1 MDMLLAGGHIEF
13 VPLAT
18 LVEAILRYKALS
30 GVEEFFTKFA
40 KEHRAVTRAQ

>member
-30 GVEEFFTKFA
+30 GVEANK
-40 KEHRAVTRAQ
+40 K